1 MDAPELQSLIDEIR
15 RLMAKKLGVRGRSLG
30 QQLRKVGR
38 RLPRRLRRGGE
49 YLVQAKVLVQNP
61 RLARQLDH
69 ARAERAARDLIAH
82 LRQIDPKARRA
93 ARLYGIATG
102 LVFNLMLLALAV
114 LALLVWRRLI

>member
-15 RLMAKKLGVRGRSLG
+15 RLIAKKLGVRGRSLA
-30 QQLRKVGR
+30 QQLRRAGR
-38 RLPRRLRRGGE
+38 RLPRNLRRGGE
-49 YLVQAKVLVQNP
+49 YLVQAKVLVNNP

-69 ARAERAARDLIAH
+69 ARAQRAARDLIAH

-102 LVFNLMLLALAV
+102 VVFNLMLLGAGV
-114 LALLVWRRLI
+114 LALLYWRQLI